1 MVMLRKWAVATI
13 LLLTMFTLTSFAQG
27 PLQKHVI
34 YTINADHALRMGDYI
49 LPAGRYE
56 LFQIN
61 SNNPNLFAL
70 YQNDR
75 MRSPIALIHTVRV
88 DYQSRGYPDKTQI
101 MYTID
106 EETRSVARGRARG
119 RENLPVLR
127 GWTIPGF
134 DGWEIISVVE
144 KKKGV
149 LARVRSGR
157 ELARR

>member
-1 MVMLRKWAVATI
+1 MVMLRKWAVATVLI
-13 LLLTMFTLTSFAQG
+13 LMMSGVVSFAQG
-27 PLQKHVI
+27 PLQKQVF
-34 YTINADHALRMGDYI
+34 YTINVDHALRMGDYI

-75 MRSPIALIHTVRV
+75 MHSPIAMIYTARI
-88 DYQSRGYPDKTQI
+88 DYQAQGYPQKTQI

-106 EETRSVARGRARG
+106 EESRSVARGRAHV
-119 RENLPVLR
+119 RENLPVLK

-144 KKKGV
+144 KKKGT
-149 LARVRSGR
+149 LA
-157 ELARR
+157 